1 MTTQTSIN
9 SKMQPRPNYAK
20 ITPEREIALKQV
32 WANLLHLWGVPLD
45 ASEAYS
51 DRRLSAYSSH
61 TSAVSEKDTKEKKK
75 GGWFGFGGGSSKSEG
90 DGKPGAPLEATT
102 STDPDQVY
110 KYEKGVVHPALQG
123 MDGKLVEQEFWDML
137 RVDPPDSMVW
147 RFSSARKFDSHKAT
161 KMIARTFKFRT
172 KRNLK
177 EVLNLGEKDVFAKK
191 EEGVM
196 LNFKQQKAVIVG
208 RDLKDRPFILVRP
221 KFHHAGDQKEEDI
234 EKFALIVIEI
244 VRLHMRTGYTS
255 IIFDLTDFGL
265 SNMDYAPVK
274 FLISCFEAHFPESL
288 GCLLIHH
295 APWLFSPI
303 WNIVK
308 NWLDPVVASK
318 IIFTK
323 NLDELTRYVS
333 KEAVPKYLG
342 GENDFDLDNYV
353 APDGSHDEKLK
364 DTEARDALLEIR
376 AGLIAKFKELTVQWI
391 ETSDSDKSTE
401 LWEQRIAIG
410 QEITNNYCELDQY
423 IRSRS
428 YYDINGSLQL

>member
-1 MTTQTSIN
+1 MTTQTSIS
-9 SKMQPRPNYAK
+9 SKLQPRPNYSK
-20 ITPEREIALKQV
+20 ITPEREVALKQV

-45 ASEAYS
+45 ATEAYS
-51 DRRLSAYSSH
+51 DKRLSAYSSH
-61 TSAVSEKDTKEKKK
+61 NSAVSEKDTKEKKK
-75 GGWFGFGGGSSKSEG
+75 GGWFGFGGGKSESS
-90 DGKPGAPLEATT
+90 DAAPAPEA
-102 STDPDQVY
+102 STDPEQLY
-110 KYEKGVVHPALQG
+110 KYEKGAIHPALEG
-123 MDGKLVEQEFWDML
+123 LDGKAVEEEFWDML

-147 RFSSARKFDSHKAT
+147 RFSSARKFNSHKAT
-161 KMIARTFKFRT
+161 KMMARTFKFRT
-172 KRNLK
+172 KRDLK
-177 EVLNLGEKDVFAKK
+177 KMLDLGEKDVFAKK

-196 LNFKQQKAVIVG
+196 LNFNQQKAVIVG

-221 KFHHAGDQKEEDI
+221 KFHHAGDQTEEDI

-323 NLDELTRYVS
+323 NLEELTRYVS

-342 GENDFDLDNYV
+342 GENEFDLEKYV
-353 APDGSHDEKLK
+353 APDGSHDEKMK
-364 DTEARDALLEIR
+364 DTAARDALLEIR
-376 AGLIAKFKELTVQWI
+376 SGLITKFKELTVQWI
-391 ETSDSDKSTE
+391 ETADPDKSKE
-401 LWEQRIAIG
+401 LWDQRIAIG
-410 QEITNNYCELDQY
+410 QEITNNYCELDEY
-423 IRSRS
+423 VRSRS
-428 YYDINGSLQL
+428 YYDLNGSLQL